1 MKRVLVGMSSKISF
15 KEFGPGKFME
25 LMVGYCMKD
34 QGKSHFNHR
43 CKNIPDDFKAHAKA
57 AWNA

>member
-1 MKRVLVGMSSKISF
+1 
-15 KEFGPGKFME
+15 ME

-34 QGKSHFNHR
+34 QGKPHFNHI

-57 AWNA
+57 AWNAVRRFSMMQPTKEIFSEAFSNA